1 MSLIELV
8 EIKNSSKEFD
18 PTSSSVKSGYSL
30 KSLYLN
36 PEYVMFLRESSH
48 LNGRAKLGPLVS
60 GLDPSASFTQLAVHV
75 PGQSP
80 MLINVVGSP
89 ESVKEKLASV
99 D

>member
-8 EIKNSSKEFD
+8 EIKNSSKEYD
-18 PTSSSVKSGYSL
+18 PASASVKSGYSL

-36 PEYVMFLRESSH
+36 PEYVMFLKENSQ
-48 LNGRAKLGPLVS
+48 LNGRTVQGPLVP

-75 PGQSP
+75 PGQAP

-99 D
+99 G